1 MKYKEILYPAV
12 FNQASKVKV
21 ELEKTFDEETC
32 DTKLDE
38 LNEYL
43 SWIDSVLEL
52 LSEYSEVDGL
62 GAPCLTRFITE
73 LEHKS
78 GILQFSVS
86 WTVFV
91 YILKLAR
98 CVEGDGTLDLEEEI
112 SFDSNNYELLDCSEL
127 SERLSIDS
135 FAHLN
140 VQDAN
145 SSVGYIDGE
154 LNADVIV
161 GSFDAGGFSS
171 EFISLYIKLI
181 DDEGLVDKFLPYLL
195 KHKSVGDLYS
205 TFSIIKFL
213 AVSRGFV
220 VHKKIN
226 CGSVS
231 IPSYISKRVTAAKPY
246 HQFNETMTI
255 LSQVN
260 ERVDVLDR
268 FLSVYHVLE
277 SFMFKVPIVNLGD
290 ESDYKLFSLREF
302 QSLYSTTKV
311 SEIEGLVRLFSKDE
325 MGKFWNRNLDGV
337 EFKRKI
343 KDAIQGLDGDVDF
356 IESECNAIFS
366 RFGQKKIASFTE
378 IKKGS
383 FSAVEYATLFYKLR
397 NSIVHNK
404 ETEVHVSYFN
414 VKYSLASF
422 IEKVFLQPVLLLI
435 YDLISDPASKVW
447 YKGPSFNLYEK
458 TA

>member
-1 MKYKEILYPAV
+1 
-12 FNQASKVKV
+12 
-21 ELEKTFDEETC
+21 
-32 DTKLDE
+32 
-38 LNEYL
+38 
-43 SWIDSVLEL
+43 
-52 LSEYSEVDGL
+52 
-62 GAPCLTRFITE
+62 
-73 LEHKS
+73 
-78 GILQFSVS
+78 
-86 WTVFV
+86 
-91 YILKLAR
+91 LAR

-231 IPSYISKRVTAAKPY
+231 IPSYISKRVTYLIGFYLYIMYWKALCSK
-246 HQFNETMTI
+246 
-255 LSQVN
+255 
-260 ERVDVLDR
+260 
-268 FLSVYHVLE
+268 
-277 SFMFKVPIVNLGD
+277 
-290 ESDYKLFSLREF
+290 F
-302 QSLYSTTKV
+302 Q
-311 SEIEGLVRLFSKDE
+311 
-325 MGKFWNRNLDGV
+325 
-337 EFKRKI
+337 
-343 KDAIQGLDGDVDF
+343 
-356 IESECNAIFS
+356 
-366 RFGQKKIASFTE
+366 
-378 IKKGS
+378 
-383 FSAVEYATLFYKLR
+383 
-397 NSIVHNK
+397 
-404 ETEVHVSYFN
+404 
-414 VKYSLASF
+414 
-422 IEKVFLQPVLLLI
+422 
-435 YDLISDPASKVW
+435 
-447 YKGPSFNLYEK
+447 
-458 TA
+458 